1 MGSGQSFF
9 MVSAMIF
16 KFLLQILGFIMILNG
31 FSAYSNSFIFFS
43 ADALGDIL
51 LPVVK
56 VFVNG
61 RKTQLHISTHFAI
74 VFPEKNLRIFL
85 HRKYIGNI
93 LESVFFHC

>member
-1 MGSGQSFF
+1 MGFQLIRIVLF
-9 MVSAMIF
+9 
-16 KFLLQILGFIMILNG
+16 
-31 FSAYSNSFIFFS
+31 FFS